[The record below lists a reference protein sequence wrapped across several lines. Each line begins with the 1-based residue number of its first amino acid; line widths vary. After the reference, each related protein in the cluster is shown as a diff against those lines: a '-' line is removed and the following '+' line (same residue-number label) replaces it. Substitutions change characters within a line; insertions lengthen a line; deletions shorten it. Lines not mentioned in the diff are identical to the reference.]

1 MEIAGPLDGIK
12 CKKNKTS
19 SWVPSTSQAKWQLT
33 EMTDG
38 LMWLTEL
45 LQILLCWFKAD
56 KASQN
61 KESKEEVVRTREK
74 CQGKAL
80 ILAFLCD

>member
-1 MEIAGPLDGIK
+1 MI
-12 CKKNKTS
+12 
-19 SWVPSTSQAKWQLT
+19 
-33 EMTDG
+33 DG
-38 LMWLTEL
+38 LVWLTEL
-45 LQILLCWFKAD
+45 LQFLLCWFKAD

-61 KESKEEVVRTREK
+61 KKSKEEVVRTREK